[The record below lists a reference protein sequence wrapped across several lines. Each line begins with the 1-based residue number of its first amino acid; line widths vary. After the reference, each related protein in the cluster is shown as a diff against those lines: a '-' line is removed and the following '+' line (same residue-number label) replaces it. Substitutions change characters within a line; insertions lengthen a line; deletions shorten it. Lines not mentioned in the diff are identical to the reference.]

1 MGEGLAGASIL
12 VTLFLVLL
20 AILWVVLPFAVFGIK
35 TRLGELLEEQR
46 RTNGLLSDLQGQM
59 AQRDNDRPR

>member
-20 AILWVVLPFAVFGIK
+20 AILWIVLPFAVFGIK